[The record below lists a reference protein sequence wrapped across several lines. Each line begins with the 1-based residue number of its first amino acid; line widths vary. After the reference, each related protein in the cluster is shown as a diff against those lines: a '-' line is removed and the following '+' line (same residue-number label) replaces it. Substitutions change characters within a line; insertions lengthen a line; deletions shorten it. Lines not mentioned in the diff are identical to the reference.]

1 MTDDVTRYYDSNT
14 RGFLKFGQG
23 GNVGV
28 IRRAVWG
35 PGVTNR
41 AQAFRY
47 ADDRLLEQ
55 APESTTRI
63 LDLGCGV
70 GASLE
75 YMTQRREFEGV
86 GVTLSAVQVE
96 LANQR
101 LADAKLDD
109 RARCIQGDFTKL
121 PSDLGTFDFA
131 YAIEA
136 FLHAPS
142 ADAFFREASRVLRPG
157 GVLSLVDDFASE
169 RLGRPGLSF
178 RERRW
183 DREFREGWNA
193 GSLIPVSQASEIAA
207 RHGFELTLDED
218 VTEYVEL
225 RRPRDLAI
233 TALVRVGRRV
243 PTRNPWWLNL
253 LGGNALQML
262 LMRRLVTYRIVSWT
276 RV

>member
-1 MTDDVTRYYDSNT
+1 VTDDVARYYDSNT

-35 PGVTNR
+35 PGVATR
-41 AQAFRY
+41 EQAFRY
-47 ADDRLLEQ
+47 SDDRLIEQ
-55 APESTTRI
+55 MPEPTGRV

-75 YMTQRREFEGV
+75 YMTRGRALEGV
-86 GVTLSAVQVE
+86 GVTLSEVQVG
-96 LANQR
+96 LANER
-101 LADAKLDD
+101 LKRAGVGD
-109 RARCIQGDFTKL
+109 RVRCIQGDFTKL
-121 PSDLGTFDFA
+121 PDGLGTFDFA

-136 FLHAPS
+136 FLHSPS
-142 ADAFFREASRVLRPG
+142 AEAFFREASGVLRPG
-157 GVLSLVDDFASE
+157 GVLCLVDDFASE
-169 RLGRPGLSF
+169 RLERPGLSF

-183 DREFREGWNA
+183 AREFREGWNA
-193 GSLIPVSQASEIAA
+193 GSLIPVSRASEIAA
-207 RHGFELTLDED
+207 SHGFELTLDDD
-218 VTEYVEL
+218 VTEHVEL

-233 TALVRVGRRV
+233 TALVRAGRRI

-262 LMRRLVTYRIVSWT
+262 LMRRLVTYRIVSWQK
-276 RV
+276 R

>member
-14 RGFLKFGQG
+14 RSFLKFGQG

-35 PGVTNR
+35 AGVTTR
-41 AQAFRY
+41 EQAFRY

-55 APESTTRI
+55 TPEPTARV

-75 YMTQRREFEGV
+75 YMTQRRDFEGV

-96 LANQR
+96 LANRR
-101 LADAKLDD
+101 LKEAGLSD
-109 RARCIQGDFTKL
+109 RASCIQGDFTDL
-121 PSDLGTFDFA
+121 PADLGSFDFA

-169 RLGRPGLSF
+169 RLEQPGLSF

-183 DREFREGWNA
+183 AREFREGWNA
-193 GSLIPVSQASEIAA
+193 GSLLPVSQASAIAS

-218 VTEYVEL
+218 VTEHVEL
-225 RRPRDLAI
+225 RRLRDLAI

-276 RV
+276 KG